1 MTQRT
6 PYVILSLLLATAAS
20 AQEPKALDYLNQTR
34 DGVLAAV
41 KGLTPAQWN
50 FKPAP
55 DRWSIAEI
63 LEHITVVEEFVAGM
77 TDKLPELPPPAANF
91 NAAKMDALIL
101 AKMPDRSTKA
111 QAPPEI
117 QPSGR
122 WTTSEALKH
131 FTAGNQRLS
140 AALDNT
146 PELRKHVAPHP
157 VFGPL
162 DGYEWILLVAA
173 HNERHTQQMLEVKAD
188 PRYPR

>member
-20 AQEPKALDYLNQTR
+20 GQEPKALDYLNQAR

-63 LEHITVVEEFVAGM
+63 LEHMTVVEEYAGSLL
-77 TDKLPELPPPAANF
+77 DKLPTMPAPAAGF
-91 NAAKMDALIL
+91 NASKIDALIL

-122 WTTSEALKH
+122 WTTAEALKH
-131 FTAGNQRLS
+131 FAAGNQRLAS
-140 AALDNT
+140 ALDNA

-157 VFGPL
+157 AFGPL
-162 DGYEWILLVAA
+162 DGYQWILLVAA